1 MKRRTAAA
9 IVGLLVVICLVLLL
23 SVAYPFS
30 TSEPHAVKD
39 EQFTAGEGDEYH
51 VSGAI
56 TIDGDEYV
64 VLEEAV
70 VEDGARYQ
78 SLTVENVQ
86 SVLYQAGPCEA
97 VYTRSEYP
105 DELDVD
111 QILERIEEREG
122 QHILRV
128 DRDGEGVVFVT
139 REENTDDCEITVK
152 MTAPVV
158 MDNLRSTNYERV
170 QESPEEYI
178 YEPRNG
184 WSDGG
189 YRITDSSGQVHVDPD
204 SYTVTAADVSY
215 TVTPEAET
223 YVEYLHTS
231 WTTDESFTRG
241 ISYDYT
247 SNNVSLETPQ
257 WVEEIQDAD

>member
-105 DELDVD
+105 DEPTSIKSSRESKSVRANTFFASTAT
-111 QILERIEEREG
+111 ERAS
-122 QHILRV
+122 
-128 DRDGEGVVFVT
+128 F
-139 REENTDDCEITVK
+139 
-152 MTAPVV
+152 
-158 MDNLRSTNYERV
+158 
-170 QESPEEYI
+170 
-178 YEPRNG
+178 
-184 WSDGG
+184 
-189 YRITDSSGQVHVDPD
+189 SSLGRR
-204 SYTVTAADVSY
+204 TLTIAK
-215 TVTPEAET
+215 
-223 YVEYLHTS
+223 
-231 WTTDESFTRG
+231 
-241 ISYDYT
+241 
-247 SNNVSLETPQ
+247 SLSK
-257 WVEEIQDAD
+257 